1 VSLCYNGIVMKID
14 ENKKRKLFNICKKD
28 NLFWSYRKDIRVEEM
43 ADEIIIE
50 KILRYG
56 DIDALVLL
64 FKTYP
69 YFLLYNVW
77 TKALLPD
84 ERFEQ
89 ENHFLAKFFFEKDI
103 RKIKVETRMDRII
116 NFMKTSAS

>member
-1 VSLCYNGIVMKID
+1 MNID

-69 YFLLYNVW
+69 YTLLYNVW
-77 TKALLPD
+77 TKDLLPD

>member
-1 VSLCYNGIVMKID
+1 VSLCYNGIVMNID

-69 YFLLYNVW
+69 YTLLYNVW